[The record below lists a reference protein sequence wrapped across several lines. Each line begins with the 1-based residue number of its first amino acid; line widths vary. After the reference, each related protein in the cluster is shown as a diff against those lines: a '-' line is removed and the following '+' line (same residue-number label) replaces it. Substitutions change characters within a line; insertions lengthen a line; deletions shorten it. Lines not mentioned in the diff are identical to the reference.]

1 MKIGLQLPN
10 PHEAQQNIINHAKRF
25 NVEVCGRRFGK
36 TMLDVNESAPVLLAG
51 HPVGGFFPTYKMLSE
66 TWRQFVDVFAPVRK
80 SKNETE
86 HRLELITGG
95 VLEMWS
101 MDAADT
107 AREECISGYSSTRLP

>member
-1 MKIGLQLPN
+1 
-10 PHEAQQNIINHAKRF
+10 
-25 NVEVCGRRFGK
+25 
-36 TMLDVNESAPVLLAG
+36 
-51 HPVGGFFPTYKMLSE
+51 MLSE
-66 TWRQFVDVFAPVRK
+66 TWRQFVDVFAPIRK

-107 AREECISGYSSTRLP
+107 ARGRMYKRVFIDEAAMIPNLMESMERGHPSYAYGLEG